1 MSRRGNPLRLPFYHK
16 TVTARGRGTATFL
29 GFIFIGWKPNDSRHS
44 LETSDDVMPSL
55 ASDLSHSLVIFDI
68 FA

>member
-1 MSRRGNPLRLPFYHK
+1 MRRSGNPLRLPFYDK
-16 TVTARGRGTATFL
+16 TETARVTATFFD
-29 GFIFIGWKPNDSRHS
+29 FIFLGWKPNDSRHS

-55 ASDLSHSLVIFDI
+55 ASDLSHSLVIFGI